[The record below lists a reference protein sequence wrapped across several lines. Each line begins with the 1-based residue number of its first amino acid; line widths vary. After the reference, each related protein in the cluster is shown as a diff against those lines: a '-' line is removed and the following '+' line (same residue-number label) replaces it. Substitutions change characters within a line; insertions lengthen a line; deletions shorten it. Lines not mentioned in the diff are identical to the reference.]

1 MREEEEALVHR
12 SVSEETTTVILDE
25 AEAGASGRPQ
35 EAIYTYRE
43 SSNYTKSGTTV
54 PRVSNT

>member
-12 SVSEETTTVILDE
+12 TVSKGTTTVILDK

-35 EAIYTYRE
+35 EATYTYRE

-54 PRVSNT
+54 F